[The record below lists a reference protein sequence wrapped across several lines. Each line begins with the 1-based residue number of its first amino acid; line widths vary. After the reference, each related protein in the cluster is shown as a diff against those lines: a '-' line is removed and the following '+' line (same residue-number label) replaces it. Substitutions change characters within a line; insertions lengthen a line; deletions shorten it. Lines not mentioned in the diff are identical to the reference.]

1 MSSSMNNRPDRISR
15 ITGNLRGR
23 TARPSTPQRH
33 RSRRE
38 QETRYQRIF
47 LLSMIGAASLIV
59 LILGSGIVYE
69 YVIKPN
75 AVLAEV
81 NGHEIR
87 RKDYWKYQSVALYNQ
102 ARQYE
107 TFATQTEGPQQQQF
121 LQFAATFDQQREDL
135 WGSTDVSDTTIRQ
148 MIDDRLYVDGAAEM
162 GITVSDEEA
171 DLFALNAFASQDAPL
186 ITPLPSPTHIPER
199 AVAATQTAEAL
210 ATEQSIALGTP
221 AAPSQ
226 ATPLAGT
233 PVAGTPVSARPGA
246 TPIPGSAA
254 TPPPAAQATPD
265 MVTARDNAEAQFSVF
280 QEDVFDEAHLSMSDF
295 KQLYVVPQVV
305 RTRVDH
311 EITSDVPQTA
321 DQVRAQH
328 ILVGTEELAG
338 QLYEQATSGAD
349 FGQLARTNSTDTTTA
364 ATGGQLGWFTQ
375 QELAPP
381 LAEAA
386 FSLQPGEISQPVQTE
401 FGWHIVRVLERQDD
415 RPLTAAPYQLAKDKA
430 VEAWLRQQRDQA
442 SISTDAEVEP
452 SPTPAQFAPPA
463 DAPTPEPPTPEASPV
478 ATPGATP
485 GTSPDDAPAATP
497 VVSPGAGAT
506 PASSPVVPPLGT
518 PIPAPAG

>member
-1 MSSSMNNRPDRISR
+1 
-15 ITGNLRGR
+15 
-23 TARPSTPQRH
+23 
-33 RSRRE
+33 
-38 QETRYQRIF
+38 
-47 LLSMIGAASLIV
+47 MIGAASLIV

-135 WGSTDVSDTTIRQ
+135 WSSTDVSDTTIRQ

-186 ITPLPSPTHIPER
+186 ITPLPSPTPIPER

-233 PVAGTPVSARPGA
+233 PVAGTPVSATPGA

-311 EITSDVPQTA
+311 EITSDVPQKA

-338 QLYEQATSGAD
+338 QLYEQATGGAD
-349 FGQLARTNSTDTTTA
+349 FGQLARTSSTDTTTA

-375 QELAPP
+375 QELSPA

-401 FGWHIVRVLERQDD
+401 FGWHIVRVVERQDD
-415 RPLTAAPYQLAKDKA
+415 RPLTAAQYQLAKDKA
-430 VEAWLRQQRDQA
+430 VEAWLQQQRDQA

-478 ATPGATP
+478 ATPG
-485 GTSPDDAPAATP
+485 DAPAATP
-497 VVSPGAGAT
+497 VVSPGAAAS

>member
-1 MSSSMNNRPDRISR
+1 MGMPSSMKNRPDRISR
-15 ITGNLRGR
+15 LTGNLRGR
-23 TARPSTPQRH
+23 TARPATPQRH

-47 LLSMIGAASLIV
+47 LLAMIGAAGLIV

-87 RKDYWKYQSVALYNQ
+87 RRDYWKYQSVALYNQ

-107 TFATQTEGPQQQQF
+107 TFATQTQGPQQQQF
-121 LQFAATFDQQREDL
+121 LQFAATFDQQRENL
-135 WGSTDVSDTTIRQ
+135 WGSTEVSDTTVRQ

-171 DLFALNAFASQDAPL
+171 DLFALNAFASEDAPL
-186 ITPLPSPTHIPER
+186 TTPLPSPTPIPER
-199 AVAATQTAEAL
+199 AIAATQTAEAL

-221 AAPSQ
+221 AAPAQ
-226 ATPLAGT
+226 ATPIVGTPDSGT
-233 PVAGTPVSARPGA
+233 PVTVTPGATPVSANSA
-246 TPIPGSAA
+246 TPTSP
-254 TPPPAAQATPD
+254 AQATPD
-265 MVTARDNAEAQFSVF
+265 PVTARDNAEAQFNAF
-280 QEDVFDEAHLSMSDF
+280 QEEVFDEAHLSVNDF
-295 KQLYVVPQVV
+295 EQLYVVPQVA

-311 EITSDVPQTA
+311 EVTSDVAQKA
-321 DQVRAQH
+321 DQVRAEH

-338 QLYEQATSGAD
+338 QLYEQATGGAD
-349 FGQLARTNSTDTTTA
+349 FAQLARTNSTDTTTA
-364 ATGGQLGWFTQ
+364 QTGGQLGWFTQ
-375 QELAPP
+375 QELASP

-386 FSLQPGEISQPVQTE
+386 FALQPGEISQPVQTE
-401 FGWHIVRVLERQDD
+401 FGWHIVRVLERQDE
-415 RPLTAAPYQLAKDKA
+415 RPLSAAQYQLAKDKA
-430 VEAWLRQQRDQA
+430 VEAWLQQERDQA

-478 ATPGATP
+478 ATPAAGP
-485 GTSPDDAPAATP
+485 EATP
-497 VVSPGAGAT
+497 VVSLGAAAT
-506 PASSPVVPPLGT
+506 PAST
-518 PIPAPAG
+518 PIAPSLATPIVAPTG

>member
-1 MSSSMNNRPDRISR
+1 MGMSPSMNTKPDRISR
-15 ITGNLRGR
+15 LTGNIRGR
-23 TARPSTPQRH
+23 TARPSTPQRR

-47 LLSMIGAASLIV
+47 LLAMIGAAGLIV

-87 RKDYWKYQSVALYNQ
+87 RRDYWKYQSVALYNQ

-107 TFATQTEGPQQQQF
+107 TFAAQTQGPQQQQF
-121 LQFAATFDQQREDL
+121 LQFAATFDQQRENL
-135 WGSTDVSDTTIRQ
+135 WGSTEVSDTTVRQ

-162 GITVSDEEA
+162 GITISNEEA
-171 DLFALNAFASQDAPL
+171 DLFALNAFASEEAPL
-186 ITPLPSPTHIPER
+186 ITPLPSPTPIPER

-221 AAPSQ
+221 AALAQ
-226 ATPLAGT
+226 ATPVVATPESGTPVSAMPAGT
-233 PVAGTPVSARPGA
+233 PVASNSA
-246 TPIPGSAA
+246 TPTLP
-254 TPPPAAQATPD
+254 AQATPD
-265 MVTARDNAEAQFSVF
+265 PVTARDNAEAQFSAF
-280 QEDVFDEAHLSMSDF
+280 QEDVFDEAHLSVNDF
-295 KQLYVVPQVV
+295 EQLYVVPQVA

-311 EITSDVPQTA
+311 EVTSDVAQKA
-321 DQVRAQH
+321 DQVRAEH

-338 QLYEQATSGAD
+338 QLYEQATGGAD
-349 FGQLARTNSTDTTTA
+349 FAQLARTNSTDTTTA
-364 ATGGQLGWFTQ
+364 PTGGQLGWFTQ
-375 QELAPP
+375 QELASP

-386 FSLQPGEISQPVQTE
+386 FALQPGEISQPVQTE
-401 FGWHIVRVLERQDD
+401 FGWHIVRVLERQDE
-415 RPLTAAPYQLAKDKA
+415 RPLSAAQYQLAKDKA
-430 VEAWLRQQRDQA
+430 VEAWLQQERDQA

-463 DAPTPEPPTPEASPV
+463 AAPTPEPPTPEASPV
-478 ATPGATP
+478 ATPAAGP
-485 GTSPDDAPAATP
+485 EATP
-497 VVSPGAGAT
+497 VVSVGAAAT
-506 PASSPVVPPLGT
+506 PTST
-518 PIPAPAG
+518 PIAPALATPIVAPTG

>member
-1 MSSSMNNRPDRISR
+1 
-15 ITGNLRGR
+15 
-23 TARPSTPQRH
+23 
-33 RSRRE
+33 
-38 QETRYQRIF
+38 
-47 LLSMIGAASLIV
+47 MIGAAALVV
-59 LILGSGIVYE
+59 LILGTGIVYE

-87 RKDYWKYQSVALYNQ
+87 RKDYWKYQSITLYNQ

-107 TFATQTEGPQQQQF
+107 TFATQTTGPQQQQF
-121 LQFAATFDQQREDL
+121 LQFAATFDQQREEI

-162 GITVSDEEA
+162 GITVTDEEA

-186 ITPLPSPTHIPER
+186 ITPLPSPTPIPER

-221 AAPSQ
+221 PATPQ
-226 ATPLAGT
+226 ATPMTAS
-233 PVAGTPVSARPGA
+233 PVSGTPVSASPVA
-246 TPIPGSAA
+246 TPVAGSSA
-254 TPPPAAQATPD
+254 TPPGAQATPD
-265 MVTARDNAEAQFSVF
+265 LVTARDNAEAQLSVF

-295 KQLYVVPQVV
+295 KQLYVVPQVA

-311 EITSDVPQTA
+311 EIMSEVPQRA
-321 DQVRAQH
+321 DQVRAAH
-328 ILVGTEELAG
+328 ILVGTEELAT
-338 QLYEQATSGAD
+338 QLYEQATGGAD
-349 FGQLARTNSTDTTTA
+349 FGQLARTSSTDTTTA

-386 FSLQPGEISQPVQTE
+386 FALQPGEISQPVQTE
-401 FGWHIVRVLERQDD
+401 FGWHIIQVLERQDD
-415 RPLTAAPYQLAKDKA
+415 RPLTAAQYQLAKDKA
-430 VEAWLRQQRDQA
+430 VEAWLQQERDQA
-442 SISTDAEVEP
+442 TISTEAEVEP

-463 DAPTPEPPTPEASPV
+463 DAPTPEPPTPEASPG
-478 ATPGATP
+478 ATPVTDSDATPIGGPGATP
-485 GTSPDDAPAATP
+485 GPAPAATP
-497 VVSPGAGAT
+497 VVSSEAGAT
-506 PASSPVVPPLGT
+506 PASNQIAPPAGT
-518 PIPAPAG
+518 PVTSPAG

>member
-1 MSSSMNNRPDRISR
+1 MGMSPSMNNRPDRISR
-15 ITGNLRGR
+15 LTGNIRGR
-23 TARPSTPQRH
+23 TARPSTPQRR

-47 LLSMIGAASLIV
+47 LLAMIGAAGLIV

-87 RKDYWKYQSVALYNQ
+87 RRDYWKYQSVALYNQ

-107 TFATQTEGPQQQQF
+107 TFATQTQGPQQQQF
-121 LQFAATFDQQREDL
+121 LQFAATFDQQRENL
-135 WGSTDVSDTTIRQ
+135 WGSTEVSDTTVRQ

-162 GITVSDEEA
+162 GITVSNEEA
-171 DLFALNAFASQDAPL
+171 DLFALNAFASEEAPL
-186 ITPLPSPTHIPER
+186 ITPLPSPTPIPER

-221 AAPSQ
+221 AALAQ
-226 ATPLAGT
+226 ASPVVGTPESGTPVSAMPAGT
-233 PVAGTPVSARPGA
+233 PVASNSA
-246 TPIPGSAA
+246 TPTLP
-254 TPPPAAQATPD
+254 AQATPD
-265 MVTARDNAEAQFSVF
+265 PVTVRDNAEAQYSAF
-280 QEDVFDEAHLSMSDF
+280 QEDVFDKAHLSVNDF
-295 KQLYVVPQVV
+295 EQLYVVPQVA

-311 EITSDVPQTA
+311 EVTSDVAQKA
-321 DQVRAQH
+321 DQVRAEH

-338 QLYEQATSGAD
+338 QLYEQATGGAD
-349 FGQLARTNSTDTTTA
+349 FAQLARTNSTDTTTA
-364 ATGGQLGWFTQ
+364 PTGGQLGWFTQ
-375 QELAPP
+375 QELASP

-386 FSLQPGEISQPVQTE
+386 FALQPGEVSQPVQTE
-401 FGWHIVRVLERQDD
+401 FGWHIVRVLERQDE
-415 RPLTAAPYQLAKDKA
+415 RPLSAAQYQLAKDKA
-430 VEAWLRQQRDQA
+430 VEAWLQQERDQA

-463 DAPTPEPPTPEASPV
+463 AAPTPEPPTPEASPV
-478 ATPGATP
+478 ATPAAGP
-485 GTSPDDAPAATP
+485 EATP
-497 VVSPGAGAT
+497 VVSVGAAAT
-506 PASSPVVPPLGT
+506 PTST
-518 PIPAPAG
+518 PIAPARATPIVAPTG

>member
-1 MSSSMNNRPDRISR
+1 MGMPSSMNNRPDRISR
-15 ITGNLRGR
+15 LTGNLRGR
-23 TARPSTPQRH
+23 TARPATPQRH

-47 LLSMIGAASLIV
+47 LLAMIGAAGLIV

-87 RKDYWKYQSVALYNQ
+87 RRDYWKYQSVALYNQ

-107 TFATQTEGPQQQQF
+107 TFATQTQGPQQQQF
-121 LQFAATFDQQREDL
+121 LQFAATFDQQRENL
-135 WGSTDVSDTTIRQ
+135 WGSTEVSDTTVRQ

-171 DLFALNAFASQDAPL
+171 DLFALNAFASEDAPL
-186 ITPLPSPTHIPER
+186 ITPLPSPTPIPER
-199 AVAATQTAEAL
+199 AIAATQTAEVL

-221 AAPSQ
+221 AAPAQ
-226 ATPLAGT
+226 ATPIVGTPDSGT
-233 PVAGTPVSARPGA
+233 PVTVTPGATPVSANSA
-246 TPIPGSAA
+246 TPTSP
-254 TPPPAAQATPD
+254 AQATPD
-265 MVTARDNAEAQFSVF
+265 PVTARDNAEAQFSAF
-280 QEDVFDEAHLSMSDF
+280 QEEVFDEAHLSVNDF
-295 KQLYVVPQVV
+295 EQLYVVPQVA

-311 EITSDVPQTA
+311 EVTSDVAQKA
-321 DQVRAQH
+321 DQVRAEH

-338 QLYEQATSGAD
+338 QLYEQATGGAD
-349 FGQLARTNSTDTTTA
+349 FAQLARTNSTDTTTA
-364 ATGGQLGWFTQ
+364 QTGGQLGWFTQ
-375 QELAPP
+375 QELASP

-386 FSLQPGEISQPVQTE
+386 FALQPGEISQPVQTE
-401 FGWHIVRVLERQDD
+401 FGWHIVRVLERQDE
-415 RPLTAAPYQLAKDKA
+415 RPLSAAQYQLAKDKA
-430 VEAWLRQQRDQA
+430 VEAWLQQERDQA

-478 ATPGATP
+478 ATPAAGP
-485 GTSPDDAPAATP
+485 EATP
-497 VVSPGAGAT
+497 VVSFGAAAT
-506 PASSPVVPPLGT
+506 PAST
-518 PIPAPAG
+518 PIAPSLATPIVAPTG